1 MSAATAKTPQ
11 AAQSPWISPLEI
23 VIVGV
28 TLAGKTFRP
37 SDWAERL
44 CGVVSIFGEDQRI
57 NYSPYVKPIL
67 SAEVKCVIVDCRLQ
81 ELNPEAFEFLLG
93 FARDNELKL
102 HSWREQAAASGQV
115 GAASAGL

>member
-1 MSAATAKTPQ
+1 MSAQTLQ
-11 AAQSPWISPLEI
+11 AAHAPRIGPMEI

-28 TLAGKTFRP
+28 TRAGKTFRP

-67 SAEVKCVIVDCRLQ
+67 SAEVKCVIVHCRLQ

-102 HSWREQAAASGQV
+102 HSGQDEAAASDQAGV
-115 GAASAGL
+115 ARAGA

>member
-1 MSAATAKTPQ
+1 MSAETVSA
-11 AAQSPWISPLEI
+11 SGSDSSELFII
-23 VIVGV
+23 GI

-44 CGVVSIFGEDQRI
+44 CGVLSIFGEDQRI

-67 SAEVKCVIVDCRLQ
+67 SAEVKYVVVDLRLQ
-81 ELNPEAFEFLLG
+81 ALDPVAFEFLVG

-102 HSWREQAAASGQV
+102 QSSLEGSGQGVQFAGAGAAA
-115 GAASAGL
+115 

>member
-1 MSAATAKTPQ
+1 M
-11 AAQSPWISPLEI
+11 EI
-23 VIVGV
+23 AIVGI
-28 TLAGKTFRP
+28 TRAGKTFRP

-81 ELNPEAFEFLLG
+81 ELNPQAFEFLLG
-93 FARDNELKL
+93 FARDNELRL
-102 HSWREQAAASGQV
+102 HSWQDEAVASDQAGVA
-115 GAASAGL
+115 GAGV